1 MKKIMCFAVSM
12 FMLVNLSF
20 AATLTVRPTRTVTDL
35 KFDKIEKRIINMKDM
50 IELDPE
56 ELILKPIKV
65 RFGEEE
71 PIPVPA
77 PIKPVLE
84 IM

>member
-1 MKKIMCFAVSM
+1 MCFAVSM

-20 AATLTVRPTRTVTDL
+20 AATLSFRPIKNFKV
-35 KFDKIEKRIINMKDM
+35 DKIEKIMVNMKDE
-50 IELDPE
+50 IKVDDDA
-56 ELILKPIKV
+56 IVLKPIKI
-65 RFGEEE
+65 RIGEQE

>member
-1 MKKIMCFAVSM
+1 MKKVMCFAVSI

-20 AATLTVRPTRTVTDL
+20 AATLSFRPVKNIKVDR
-35 KFDKIEKRIINMKDM
+35 IEKIMVNMKDE
-50 IELDPE
+50 IKLDDDV
-56 ELILKPIKV
+56 IVLKPIKV
-65 RFGEEE
+65 RIGEQE

-84 IM
+84 II

>member
-1 MKKIMCFAVSM
+1 MCFAVSM

-20 AATLTVRPTRTVTDL
+20 AATLSFRPIKNFKV
-35 KFDKIEKRIINMKDM
+35 DKIEKIMVNMKDE
-50 IELDPE
+50 IKVDDDA
-56 ELILKPIKV
+56 IVLKPIKI
-65 RFGEEE
+65 RIGEQE

-77 PIKPVLE
+77 PTKPVLE

>member
-1 MKKIMCFAVSM
+1 MKKVMCFAVSI

-20 AATLTVRPTRTVTDL
+20 AATLSFRPVKNIKVDR
-35 KFDKIEKRIINMKDM
+35 IEKIMVNMKDE
-50 IELDPE
+50 IKLDDV
-56 ELILKPIKV
+56 IVLKPIKV
-65 RFGEEE
+65 RIGEQE

>member
-1 MKKIMCFAVSM
+1 MKKVVCFAVSM

-20 AATLTVRPTRTVTDL
+20 AATLSFRPIKNFKV
-35 KFDKIEKRIINMKDM
+35 DKIEKIMVDMKDE
-50 IELDPE
+50 IKVDDDA
-56 ELILKPIKV
+56 IVLKPIKI
-65 RFGEEE
+65 RIGEQE

>member
-1 MKKIMCFAVSM
+1 MKKVMCFAVSI

-20 AATLTVRPTRTVTDL
+20 AATLSFRPVKNIKVDR
-35 KFDKIEKRIINMKDM
+35 IEKIMVNMKDE
-50 IELDPE
+50 IKLDDDV
-56 ELILKPIKV
+56 IVLKPIKV
-65 RFGEEE
+65 RIGEQE

>member
-1 MKKIMCFAVSM
+1 MKKVMCFAVSI

-20 AATLTVRPTRTVTDL
+20 AATLSFRPIKNV
-35 KFDKIEKRIINMKDM
+35 KVDKIEKIMVNMKDE
-50 IELDPE
+50 IEVDDDA
-56 ELILKPIKV
+56 IVLKPIKI
-65 RFGEEE
+65 RIGEQE

>member
-1 MKKIMCFAVSM
+1 MKKVMCFAVSI

-20 AATLTVRPTRTVTDL
+20 AATLSFRPIKNIKV
-35 KFDKIEKRIINMKDM
+35 DKIEKIMVDMKDE
-50 IELDPE
+50 IEVDDDV
-56 ELILKPIKV
+56 IVLKPIKI
-65 RFGEEE
+65 RIGEQE

>member
-1 MKKIMCFAVSM
+1 MKKVMCFAVSM

-20 AATLTVRPTRTVTDL
+20 AATLSFRPIKNFKV
-35 KFDKIEKRIINMKDM
+35 DKIEKIMVNMKDE
-50 IELDPE
+50 IKVDDDA
-56 ELILKPIKV
+56 IVLKPIKI
-65 RFGEEE
+65 RIGEQE

>member
-1 MKKIMCFAVSM
+1 MKKVMCFAVSI
-12 FMLVNLSF
+12 FMLINLSF
-20 AATLTVRPTRTVTDL
+20 AATLSFRPVKNIKVDR
-35 KFDKIEKRIINMKDM
+35 IEKIMVNMKDE
-50 IELDPE
+50 IKLDDDV
-56 ELILKPIKV
+56 IVLKPIKV
-65 RFGEEE
+65 RIGEQE

>member
-1 MKKIMCFAVSM
+1 MKKVMCFAVSM

-20 AATLTVRPTRTVTDL
+20 AATLSFRPIKNFKV
-35 KFDKIEKRIINMKDM
+35 DKIEKIMVNMQDEIKVDDDA
-50 IELDPE
+50 IV
-56 ELILKPIKV
+56 LKPIKI
-65 RFGEEE
+65 RIGEQE

>member
-1 MKKIMCFAVSM
+1 MKKVMCFAVSM

-20 AATLTVRPTRTVTDL
+20 AATLSFRPIKNV
-35 KFDKIEKRIINMKDM
+35 KVDKIEKIMVDMKDE
-50 IELDPE
+50 IEVDDDA
-56 ELILKPIKV
+56 IVLKPIKI
-65 RFGEEE
+65 RIGEQE

>member
-1 MKKIMCFAVSM
+1 MKKVMCFAVSI

-20 AATLTVRPTRTVTDL
+20 AATLSFRPVKNIKVDR
-35 KFDKIEKRIINMKDM
+35 IEKIMVNMKDE
-50 IELDPE
+50 IKLDDDVIV
-56 ELILKPIKV
+56 LIPIKV
-65 RFGEEE
+65 RIGEQE

>member
-1 MKKIMCFAVSM
+1 MKKVMCFAVSM

-20 AATLTVRPTRTVTDL
+20 AATLSFRPIKNV
-35 KFDKIEKRIINMKDM
+35 KVDKIEKIMVDMKDE
-50 IELDPE
+50 IKVDDDA
-56 ELILKPIKV
+56 IVLKPIKI
-65 RFGEEE
+65 RIGEPE

>member
-1 MKKIMCFAVSM
+1 MKKVMCFAVSM

-20 AATLTVRPTRTVTDL
+20 AATLSFRPIKNFKV
-35 KFDKIEKRIINMKDM
+35 DKIEKIMVNMKNEIKVDDDA
-50 IELDPE
+50 IV
-56 ELILKPIKV
+56 LKPIKI
-65 RFGEEE
+65 RIGEQE

>member
-1 MKKIMCFAVSM
+1 MKKVMCFAVSM

-20 AATLTVRPTRTVTDL
+20 AATLSFRPIKNFKV
-35 KFDKIEKRIINMKDM
+35 DKIEKIMVDMKDE
-50 IELDPE
+50 IKVDDA
-56 ELILKPIKV
+56 IVLKPIKI
-65 RFGEEE
+65 RIGEQE

>member
-1 MKKIMCFAVSM
+1 MKKVMCFAVSM

-20 AATLTVRPTRTVTDL
+20 AATLSFRPIKNFKV
-35 KFDKIEKRIINMKDM
+35 DKIEKIMVNMKDE
-50 IELDPE
+50 IKVDDDA
-56 ELILKPIKV
+56 IVLKPIKI
-65 RFGEEE
+65 RIGEQE

-77 PIKPVLE
+77 PIKPALE

>member
-1 MKKIMCFAVSM
+1 MKKVMCFAVSM

-20 AATLTVRPTRTVTDL
+20 AATLSFRPIKNFKV
-35 KFDKIEKRIINMKDM
+35 DKIEKIMVDMKDE
-50 IELDPE
+50 IKVDDDA
-56 ELILKPIKV
+56 IVLKPIKI
-65 RFGEEE
+65 RIGEQE